1 MSSETTPSAPR
12 PVSPGT
18 ARNVLIVLTF
28 VNLFNYIDRFVVAGL
43 TETLKNSE
51 LHLSDTKLGLLATA
65 FLAVYALVSPR
76 FGTLGDTRSR
86 PRVIAF
92 GVAVWSIATA
102 LGGFAIGFASLFVA
116 RAFVGVGEAAY
127 GTIAP
132 SVLADAFPRSR
143 RGRVFAIF
151 YTAIPVGGALGFL
164 VASLMGEHWRAAFF
178 VAGVPGLALAWLLL
192 RLPDPPRSTADD
204 DPVGHPPA
212 APGVWRHYMALL
224 QNRQYAFTV
233 FGYAAYTFALGGL
246 SWWMVSFL
254 ERVHHVPHKDAA
266 GQVGLIVVATG
277 LVGTFLGGWLGDH
290 ILRYTKHAYL
300 LVSGVATLIA
310 APCAYLALTATD
322 PKVYLAALVVAELM
336 IFASTGPVN
345 SAIVNYVASG
355 ERATAMA
362 FSILV
367 IHALGDVPS
376 PYIVGAL
383 SDARSAALLSG
394 IAVPSPAQIA
404 VAESSGL
411 QHAVLILPVA
421 ILISGIIWTVGGLRK
436 DEVST
441 RRSAAGST

>member
-1 MSSETTPSAPR
+1 MSS
-12 PVSPGT
+12 GT

-43 TETLKNSE
+43 TETLKRSE
-51 LHLSDTKLGLLATA
+51 LHLSDTQLGLLATA

-132 SVLADAFPRSR
+132 SVLADSFPRSR
-143 RGRVFAIF
+143 RGRVFAVF
-151 YTAIPVGGALGFL
+151 YTAIPVGGAIGFL
-164 VASLMGEHWRAAFF
+164 VAALMGDHWRAAFF

-192 RLPDPPRSTADD
+192 RLPDPPRGIEDH
-204 DPVGHPPA
+204 DPVGHAPVA
-212 APGVWRHYMALL
+212 AGVWRHYLQLL
-224 QNRQYAFTV
+224 RNRQYAFTV
-233 FGYAAYTFALGGL
+233 FGYAAYTFALGSL

-254 ERVHHVPHKDAA
+254 ERVHHTPHKDAA
-266 GQVGLIVVATG
+266 GQVGIIVVATG
-277 LVGTFLGGWLGDH
+277 LIGTFGGGWLGDYF
-290 ILRYTKHAYL
+290 LRHTRHAYL
-300 LVSGVATLIA
+300 LVSGAATLLA
-310 APCAYLALTATD
+310 APCVYVTLTASN
-322 PKVYLAALVVAELM
+322 PGVYMGALVAAELL
-336 IFASTGPVN
+336 IFASTGPIN
-345 SAIVNYVASG
+345 SAIVNYAAPT

-362 FSILV
+362 FSILL

-383 SDARSAALLSG
+383 SDARKATMLSG
-394 IAVPSPAQIA
+394 IVGAPSPGQLAA
-404 VAESSGL
+404 AEAAGL
-411 QHAVLILPVA
+411 QHAMLILPVA
-421 ILISGIIWTVGGLRK
+421 VLVGGVIWTVGGL
-436 DEVST
+436 S
-441 RRSAAGST
+441 RSGR

>member
-1 MSSETTPSAPR
+1 MAEVDASRA
-12 PVSPGT
+12 PVSTKT

-43 TETLKNSE
+43 TETLKRSA
-51 LHLSDTKLGLLATA
+51 LQLSDKKIGLLATA

-102 LGGFAIGFASLFVA
+102 LGGFAIGFVSLFVA

-132 SVLADAFPRSR
+132 SVLADCFPRRR

-151 YTAIPVGGALGFL
+151 YTAIPVGGAIGFL
-164 VASLMGEHWRAAFF
+164 VAALMGERWRAAFF
-178 VAGVPGLALAWLLL
+178 VAGIPGLALAWLLL
-192 RLPDPPRSTADD
+192 RLPDPPRGVEDN

-212 APGVWRHYMALL
+212 VPGLWRHYLQLL
-224 QNRQYAFTV
+224 RNRQYAFTV

-254 ERVHHVPHKDAA
+254 ERVHHTPHKDAA
-266 GQVGLIVVATG
+266 GQVGVIVVVTG
-277 LVGTFLGGWLGDH
+277 LLGTFIGGWLGDYF
-290 ILRYTKHAYL
+290 LRHTRHAYL
-300 LVSGVATLIA
+300 LVSGTVTLLA

-322 PKVYLAALVVAELM
+322 PTVYITALVAAELL
-336 IFASTGPVN
+336 IFASTGPIN
-345 SAIVNYVASG
+345 SAIVNYVAPT

-362 FSILV
+362 FSILL
-367 IHALGDVPS
+367 IHAIGDVPS

-394 IAVPSPAQIA
+394 IAGRPSPTQVA
-404 VAESSGL
+404 VAEAAGL

-421 ILISGIIWTVGGLRK
+421 ILIAGVIWTVGGLRK
-436 DEVST
+436 EV
-441 RRSAAGST
+441 RSVA